1 MLIALFLLVDVN
13 FKHLLEKIEGVYDL
27 EVYTAW
33 LEGKRET
40 VLFEDSVRECG
51 FSGEESFQ

>member
-1 MLIALFLLVDVN
+1 MIALFLLVDVN